1 MKKILLLSFF
11 LIFSFFHSQDFKK
24 DSTAIIYNFY
34 EKESI
39 FLYKK
44 KGDYTSYCNLTDSE
58 YIDFDYKMFFITDLG
73 RCANKYYIKGY
84 YFGKEFYL
92 EDEKEN
98 FKFTIF
104 KDRENEYSFE
114 EIETALRS
122 LSSTERTKLSDYSKY
137 LSKSLL
143 SLERQK
149 TLDYIL
155 SYDKKSI
162 GVIDARPFGEY
173 TITGAKFS
181 IFNTSKK
188 TIKYITF
195 NFHGKNPVDDKVLY
209 RAGVY
214 NVSRKG
220 IGPIESYE
228 IGSWSFDNIWLTD
241 TVDYLV
247 LTSMVIIYMDG
258 TSKTIPMKESLWFED
273 KYINNLD
280 KLETNFKE
288 E

>member
-1 MKKILLLSFF
+1 MRLEGFV
-11 LIFSFFHSQDFKK
+11 
-24 DSTAIIYNFY
+24 
-34 EKESI
+34 
-39 FLYKK
+39 K
-44 KGDYTSYCNLTDSE
+44 KGWGSENIWATNDKYC
-58 YIDFDYKMFFITDLG
+58 
-73 RCANKYYIKGY
+73 
-84 YFGKEFYL
+84 GKL
-92 EDEKEN
+92 M
-98 FKFTIF
+98 KF
-104 KDRENEYSFE
+104 N
-114 EIETALRS
+114 
-122 LSSTERTKLSDYSKY
+122 
-137 LSKSLL
+137 
-143 SLERQK
+143 
-149 TLDYIL
+149 
-155 SYDKKSI
+155 
-162 GVIDARPFGEY
+162 
-173 TITGAKFS
+173 TGAKFS
-181 IFNTSKK
+181 IFNSSKK

-241 TVDYLV
+241 SVDYLV